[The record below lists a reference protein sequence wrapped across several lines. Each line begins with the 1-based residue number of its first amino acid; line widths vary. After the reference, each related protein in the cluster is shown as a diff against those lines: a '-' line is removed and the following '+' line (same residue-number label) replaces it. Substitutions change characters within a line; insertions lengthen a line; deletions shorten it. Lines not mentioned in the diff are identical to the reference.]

1 MPTQTGRSDEPF
13 SGACFGQLR
22 LGAGLPSD
30 RLFTGQTRH
39 NVLGSGNAGN
49 DAYYLFQAA
58 DTVVPVNTDPKSLR
72 ALNRYAYSLNNPLKL
87 VDPAGHF
94 STDQLK
100 QWGYSQDQINAW
112 AKNDPLW
119 AAIVAAAQVGDVV
132 TGLDPFTSGAPQT
145 VTARFQVL
153 PIARRRAAV
162 PGCRL
167 EDRFPVHP
175 RHLR

>member
-1 MPTQTGRSDEPF
+1 MKQESTLSYLHHDHLGSLVAASDP
-13 SGACFGQLR
+13 SGAEVGGSGWARYSPFGQLR

-87 VDPAGHF
+87 VDPTDHF

-112 AKNDPLW
+112 AKNDP
-119 AAIVAAAQVGDVV
+119 
-132 TGLDPFTSGAPQT
+132 
-145 VTARFQVL
+145 
-153 PIARRRAAV
+153 
-162 PGCRL
+162 
-167 EDRFPVHP
+167 
-175 RHLR
+175 